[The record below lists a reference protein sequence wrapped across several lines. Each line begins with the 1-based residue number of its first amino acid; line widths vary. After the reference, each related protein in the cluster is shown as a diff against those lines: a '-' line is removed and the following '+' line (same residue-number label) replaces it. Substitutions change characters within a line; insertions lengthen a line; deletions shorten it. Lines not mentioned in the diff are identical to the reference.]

1 MITATVFENN
11 NTQAVRLPL
20 AVRYPSSVKK
30 VMVRSMGHERV
41 LVPVEHTWDSFFLSP
56 EQSISDDFMNERPE
70 QRVSERASFD
80 D

>member
-30 VMVRSMGHERV
+30 VMVRSVGHDRV
-41 LVPVEHTWDSFFLSP
+41 ITPVEHTWDSFFLSP
-56 EQSISDDFMNERPE
+56 EQVVSDDFML
-70 QRVSERASFD
+70 ERAEQTETVRESFD
-80 D
+80 A

>member
-20 AVRYPSSVKK
+20 AVRYPSYVKK
-30 VMVRSMGHERV
+30 VFVRTIGHERI

-56 EQSISDDFMNERPE
+56 ELTVSDDFMQERPE
-70 QRVSERASFD
+70 QRLSERESFD

>member
-30 VMVRSMGHERV
+30 VMVRCIGHERV
-41 LVPVEHTWDSFFLSP
+41 LVPLDHTWDSFLLSP
-56 EQSISDDFMNERPE
+56 EHRASDDFMNERPE